1 MVFNPAGYEWW
12 EYFIMPWMAG
22 VIGWATNVL
31 ALEMTF
37 GPIEF
42 FGIEWLRNKNQP
54 WGLFG
59 WQGII
64 PTKAKKMASVTFD
77 LMTKKLIDPKELF
90 IRLEPSKFAEEM
102 ENGLLL
108 LIDNTIEEVAT
119 QHLPSVWSQLPQE
132 VKDEIV
138 VLTNSACPEFL
149 SAVISDVQ
157 NNVENFFDIKEMCI
171 SSCVEHKDLVVK
183 IFKEVGDKVRIFP
196 YQYKKYL
203 SEIQITVFVV
213 YSFSKSVLLIVV
225 FSLSKLPIAQCRN
238 LFSSG
243 GRDFTLGLCLDAF
256 KC

>member
-1 MVFNPAGYEWW
+1 MAFNPAGYEWW

-22 VIGWATNVL
+22 IIGWATNVL

-42 FGIEWLRNKNQP
+42 FGVEWLRSKNQP

-64 PTKAKKMASVTFD
+64 PTKAEKMASVTFD

-108 LIDNTIEEVAT
+108 LIDNIIEEVAT
-119 QHLPSVWSQLPQE
+119 QHLPSVWAQLPQE

-138 VLTNSACPEFL
+138 VLTNSACPDFL
-149 SAVISDVQ
+149 TAVISDIQ
-157 NNVENFFDIKEMCI
+157 NNVEEYFDIKEMCI
-171 SSCVEHKDLVVK
+171 SSCVKHKDLVVK
-183 IFKEVGDKVRIFP
+183 IFKEVGDKVRFFLHQYNNIFLINA
-196 YQYKKYL
+196 K
-203 SEIQITVFVV
+203 TVSCKVF
-213 YSFSKSVLLIVV
+213 FLELTLLIIS
-225 FSLSKLPIAQCRN
+225 SLSK
-238 LFSSG
+238 
-243 GRDFTLGLCLDAF
+243 
-256 KC
+256 